1 MMNNYIGGKIIIG
14 PEYTEQVLPEYQNNP
29 LIECLPPILSKQ
41 EVIDMMFFRP
51 EVPSD
56 IQNIPPEV
64 RFHLINRI
72 KSAYFPGPEIIEIE
86 RNVSSMLRNGY
97 ILRNPLNMRK
107 NFGVLNVLDNILE
120 IKGPNQFFDSQF
132 CNYSDNDEATCMTY
146 NVIGLPGMGKT
157 TLIKKIMSTYPSI
170 LAHKEYKGKNLS
182 LIQIPILKMECSSN
196 GLKGF
201 CLNFF
206 SALDMRLKNTNYAR
220 QYGQSRLSQDY
231 MLKQIEILSAQH
243 HIGLLVVDEIQ
254 HLASAGSESAKIMN
268 FFVSMTNVIHIPIL
282 FVGTP
287 SAHKVFGQQLRI
299 SRRVGTEGGYDW
311 DRMPYYNEDGE
322 PDRKWNSFL
331 KFLWR
336 LQYLNEYVEFNE
348 EFSKLMY
355 RYSQGITAI
364 AVALFILTQRHALER
379 EERITP
385 ELIKEV
391 ADKHLKAVKPMID
404 ALASGNK
411 EEIKKYQDIKISLDA
426 LVGSTPKADECII
439 ANNFNQVVNGSS
451 AKEEKPQRKSRNVKP
466 IAIRDP
472 KDLRYIFQQ
481 AQHNKIDLDVA
492 FKEAGYLREL
502 GE

>member
-1 MMNNYIGGKIIIG
+1 
-14 PEYTEQVLPEYQNNP
+14 
-29 LIECLPPILSKQ
+29 
-41 EVIDMMFFRP
+41 
-51 EVPSD
+51 
-56 IQNIPPEV
+56 
-64 RFHLINRI
+64 
-72 KSAYFPGPEIIEIE
+72 
-86 RNVSSMLRNGY
+86 
-97 ILRNPLNMRK
+97 
-107 NFGVLNVLDNILE
+107 
-120 IKGPNQFFDSQF
+120 
-132 CNYSDNDEATCMTY
+132 
-146 NVIGLPGMGKT
+146 MGKT
-157 TLIKKIMSTYPSI
+157 TTIKKIMSTYPSI
-170 LAHKEYKGKNLS
+170 VAHKEYKGKNLT

-220 QYGQSRLSQDY
+220 EYGRSRLSQDY
-231 MLKQIEILSAQH
+231 MLQQIEVFSAQH

-254 HLASAGSESAKIMN
+254 HLASAGSDSEKIMN

-282 FVGTP
+282 FIGTP
-287 SAHKVFGQQLRI
+287 SAHKVLGQQLRI
-299 SRRVGTEGGYDW
+299 SRRVGTEGEYDW
-311 DRMPYYNEDGE
+311 DRMPYYNEHGE

-331 KFLWR
+331 KFLWK

-364 AVALFILTQRHALER
+364 AVALFILTQRRALER

-385 ELIKEV
+385 GLIKEA

-411 EEIKKYQDIKISLDA
+411 EEIKKYQDIKISLDT
-426 LVGSTPKADECII
+426 LVGSTPQANECII
-439 ANNFNQVVNGSS
+439 ADYSSQVNNGS

-466 IAIRDP
+466 VAIKDP

-481 AQHNKIDLDVA
+481 AQHNKTDLDTA

-502 GE
+502 GEKLVI